1 MAETEPFS
9 VKKFV
14 AGLSRKR
21 MASGMLFRDDTGR
34 VLLVE
39 PSYKEQWEIPGGA
52 VDENESPWAT
62 VSRELTEELGMRRP
76 VGRLLVVD
84 YVHPEGDW
92 PEAVMFVFDGGVLA
106 QSDVDAM
113 VFADGEILSAGFYD
127 LAEARKLLKPRLA
140 GRVEAAISALRQ
152 GTTVLCEHGRQ
163 IT

>member
-9 VKKFV
+9 VEKFV

-21 MASGMLFRDDTGR
+21 MASGMLFRDDSGR

-39 PSYKEQWEIPGGA
+39 PSYKDQWEIPGGA

-62 VSRELTEELGMRRP
+62 VSRELTEELGIQRP

-84 YVHPEGDW
+84 YIHPEGEW
-92 PEAVMFVFDGGVLA
+92 PEAVMFVFDGGILS

-127 LAEARKLLKPRLA
+127 LPQARERLIPRLA
-140 GRVEAAISALRQ
+140 GRVEAALEALRM
-152 GTTVLCEHGRQ
+152 GTTVLCEQGRPV
-163 IT
+163 I